1 MKIAREN
8 KLNIEQS
15 NNRRIK
21 AARIFIFVSGI
32 IAFLALNAC
41 RQNSAVS
48 QTNETIPNRQNS
60 QSTNE
65 NKAAQAN
72 INSSPEIV
80 EKLEPPKIY
89 RATCAECHGD
99 NGEGTKKHP
108 ELKGVATREED
119 PLSDEDLLAII
130 NDAKSQGLSAK
141 MPSFKNK
148 LTEEEKRQI
157 ISWLKTLK

>member
-1 MKIAREN
+1 MKSAREN

-15 NNRRIK
+15 KNRRTK
-21 AARIFIFVSGI
+21 AAKIFILVPGI
-32 IAFLALNAC
+32 LAFLAVNAC
-41 RQNSAVS
+41 LQNDGNPR
-48 QTNETIPNRQNS
+48 TNESNSNQQNS
-60 QSTNE
+60 QPTNE

-80 EKLEPPKIY
+80 EKLEPPKVY
-89 RATCAECHGD
+89 RSICAECHGD